1 MKKLMIA
8 AAIVCAAAFAQAA
21 EYNWGLNGYDYLGP
35 KGEGATEDGNFWDGG
50 TAYFFLGTVTASDT
64 AFDLDSATFITK
76 AGWDGEAWLYGN
88 TDPGAGITSDLIT
101 STAAGQAYSIVV
113 TDKDVASLSDYEG
126 NYVLINESSVT
137 PLMNAGTGNPVAQFV
152 AEQGFGGETGNNWQV
167 MGVPEPTSGLL
178 LLLGVAGLALRRRR
192 A

>member
-21 EYNWGLNGYDYLGP
+21 EYNWGLTGYDYLGP
-35 KGEGATEDGNFWDGG
+35 KGEGVTEDGNFWDGG
-50 TAYFFLGTVTASDT
+50 TAYLFLGTVTATDT
-64 AFDLDSATFITK
+64 AFNLDGATFITK
-76 AGWDGEAWLYGN
+76 DGYNSEGWLYGQ
-88 TDPGAGITSDLIT
+88 TDVGAGITSADVT
-101 STAAGQAYSIVV
+101 STAAGQAFSIIV
-113 TDKDVASLSDYEG
+113 TDKNVDSLVGYEG
-126 NYVLINESSVT
+126 NYVLITATSADPFTN
-137 PLMNAGTGNPVAQFV
+137 PGTSGSVAQFTT
-152 AEQGFGGETGNNWQV
+152 EQGFGGVTGNDWQV